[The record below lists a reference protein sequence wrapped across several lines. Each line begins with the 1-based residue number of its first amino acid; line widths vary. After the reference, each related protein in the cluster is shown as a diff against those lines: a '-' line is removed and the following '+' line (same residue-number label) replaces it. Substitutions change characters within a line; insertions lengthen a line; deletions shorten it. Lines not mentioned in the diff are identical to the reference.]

1 MRIFQLIPGTG
12 HFYCGS
18 CLRDNA
24 LGHALRRRGH
34 NVRMVPLYLPFML
47 EEQEREPQRAPVYL
61 GGINMY
67 LQYKWAPAARLPGW
81 LRRMLDAPGLLR
93 WVAAR
98 SNMTGAAELG
108 DLTISTLRGLEGR
121 QASEVRRLIEALRAE
136 PRPDCIILS
145 NALLC
150 GLAEALAS
158 EFRCPILCTL
168 QGEAPFL
175 DSLPATH
182 REEAWRVLRECAQRI
197 SHFIAV
203 SRYCGDLMIERLDLP
218 RERVHVVLN
227 GIDLGDFAPRAERRI
242 DEPRTI
248 GYLAR
253 LCRDKGL
260 ATLVEAFILLR
271 KRAGFADVR
280 LRAAGAMLRG
290 DAAFVEGLR
299 SRLREAGLAEAA
311 QFTPNIERP
320 AKIELLR
327 SLDLLSVPATYGES
341 FGLYLIEAMACGVP
355 VVQPRHGAFPEL
367 IQATGGGVLCEP
379 DDPASLA
386 EALAALLGDR
396 ERARALG
403 QAGRANVI
411 ERFSDDRMAREIE
424 EVCMMVTR
432 PAAARAPSPLT
443 V

>member
-18 CLRDNA
+18 CLRDGA

-34 NVRMVPLYLPFML
+34 EVRMVPLYLPFML
-47 EEQEREPQRAPVYL
+47 EEQEHEGSEPVYL

-67 LQYKWAPAARLPGW
+67 LQYKWAPAARLPAW

-93 WVAAR
+93 WVARR

-108 DLTISTLRGLEGR
+108 DLTISTLRGRRGR
-121 QASEVRRLIEALRAE
+121 QAGEVQRLIEAMRDE
-136 PRPDCIILS
+136 PRPDCFLLS
-145 NALLC
+145 NAMLC
-150 GLAEALAS
+150 GLAEPLAA

-175 DSLPATH
+175 DSLPASH
-182 REEAWRVLRECAQRI
+182 REEAWKIMRDNARGIDR
-197 SHFIAV
+197 FIAV
-203 SRYCGDLMIERLDLP
+203 SRYCGDLMIERMALP
-218 RERVHVVLN
+218 RERVQVVLN
-227 GIDLGDFAPRAERRI
+227 GIDLEDFKPGTARRG

-271 KRAGFADVR
+271 RRAEFADVR
-280 LRAAGAMLRG
+280 LHAAGVMLRG
-290 DAAFVEGLR
+290 DEAFVEGLR
-299 SRLREAGLAEAA
+299 ETLRKAGLPDAA
-311 QFTPNIERP
+311 KFTPNIERP
-320 AKIELLR
+320 AKIEMLR
-327 SLDLLSVPATYGES
+327 SLDVFSTPATYGES
-341 FGLYLIEAMACGVP
+341 FGLYVIEALACGVP

-367 IQATGGGVLCEP
+367 IETTGGGLLCEP
-379 DDPASLA
+379 DDPEALA
-386 EALAALLGDR
+386 EALATVLRDR
-396 ERARALG
+396 GQARALG
-403 QAGRANVI
+403 EAGRASVLEKFNV
-411 ERFSDDRMAREIE
+411 DRMAREVE
-424 EVCMMVTR
+424 EVCMMVVR
-432 PAAARAPSPLT
+432 PARAAAPRPLS